1 MKKID
6 LCNRARKILWSGK
19 IMPEDEAFLRELIV
33 RHPNCTAKI
42 GAGISYFE
50 IRKSKNFGQNQ
61 FWLQRVDGTATDFS
75 FRRCVNGKDPSH
87 RATVLAAM
95 RRLIVDQVLDFK
107 SRALT
112 PDARCSLTGAPLHN
126 ANVHV
131 DHDPPFIEIARAFFE
146 EVGGVEKILL
156 APEANG
162 EIGRLFLDQDMAR
175 RWSDF
180 HRARATLFLTTAEA
194 NLHKSKIVAK
204 TEIANVAE

>member
-1 MKKID
+1 MKKVD
-6 LCNRARKILWSGK
+6 LCARARKILWSGA
-19 IMPEDEAFLRELIV
+19 IAPEDEAFLHDLIA
-33 RHPNCTAKI
+33 RHPNSTAKI
-42 GAGISYFE
+42 GVGINRFE
-50 IRKSKNFGQNQ
+50 IRKSESFGQNQ
-61 FWLQRVDGTATDFS
+61 FWLIREDGTATDFS
-75 FRRCVNGKDPSH
+75 YRRCVSGKDPSH

-146 EVGGVEKILL
+146 EVGGVDAIQL

-194 NLHKSKIVAK
+194 NLRKSKIVAK
-204 TEIANVAE
+204 TEIAKVAE